1 MEIRQLEALMA
12 IVTSGSV
19 TAAGRLLGRSQPV
32 VSRQISDLEH
42 ELGFILFA
50 RTRPTI
56 TLTPQGEAFYQ
67 EVRGVLADL
76 QQLAS
81 RAQDIAAGQSR
92 PLRIMV
98 TADLA
103 HGVLPGALARID
115 AARPVFQQK
124 LVIEEVLHE
133 TVGAA
138 LVEGYA
144 DIGLINL
151 PINYDQCRTHWCG
164 QAPCQLALPMDHP
177 LADQQLI
184 RLEALGDTDVITL
197 LSRYRMRYHLTN
209 ALVRAT
215 EGHARRHIEASSPLA
230 AISMV
235 RAGLGVA
242 LIDPFT
248 AHDARLDRV
257 VVRPIDVHI
266 PYMIGVVSHQSR
278 RLPDEALRLIDGLRA
293 YVQEFI
299 PRFIETGTDGLP
311 SNPTH
316 NPHVA

>member
-56 TLTPQGEAFYQ
+56 TLTPQGEDFYQ
-67 EVRGVLADL
+67 EVRSVLADL
-76 QQLAS
+76 QQLEA
-81 RAQDIAAGQSR
+81 RAQDIAAGQTR

-103 HGVLPGALARID
+103 HGILPAALARVD
-115 AARPVFQQK
+115 GERPVFQQK

-133 TVGAA
+133 TVGTA
-138 LVEGYA
+138 LIEGRA

-151 PINYDQCRTHWCG
+151 PIDYEQCRTHWCG
-164 QAPCQLALPMDHP
+164 RAPCMLALPADHP
-177 LADQQLI
+177 LAGRETV
-184 RLEALGDTDVITL
+184 RLEGLGDTDVITL
-197 LSRYRMRYHLTN
+197 LGRYRMRYHLTN

-215 EGHARRHIEASSPLA
+215 EGYPRRHIEASSQLA
-230 AISMV
+230 VISMV

-242 LIDPFT
+242 LLDPFT
-248 AHDARLDRV
+248 ARGACMDGV
-257 VVRPIDVHI
+257 VVRPIDVQI

-278 RLPDEALRLIDGLRA
+278 WLPDEALRLIDGLRK
-293 YVQEFI
+293 YVQQHI
-299 PRFIETGTDGLP
+299 PNFVETGADGLP
-311 SNPTH
+311 SAPARG
-316 NPHVA
+316 PRGA